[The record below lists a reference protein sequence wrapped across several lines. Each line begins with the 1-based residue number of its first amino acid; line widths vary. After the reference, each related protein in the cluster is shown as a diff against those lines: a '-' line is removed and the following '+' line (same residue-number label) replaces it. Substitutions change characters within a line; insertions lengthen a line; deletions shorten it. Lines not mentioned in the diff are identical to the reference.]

1 MENYSNELK
10 NQIKWIDALID
21 KTEKS
26 LKLNEI
32 NDSRLVKISKKKNGY
47 QYYLQDYEG
56 KRKYVK
62 QSDYYIIQRM
72 MQRDYDEK
80 VKKKLLTLRY
90 RIDRFLK
97 LYSIDEIEKVYTE
110 MSDARKVMV
119 EPVIMPDKD
128 FVRNWIEE
136 HKGEQNSFPE
146 KGRYT
151 TQNGEYVRSKSEKIL
166 ADLFMKNGVPYIY
179 EPAFQLFNGKIVYP
193 DFVALNIKR
202 RKTVYWEH
210 FGLIT
215 DEGYASNAIKKLAL
229 YEKSGLEI
237 GNNLLIS
244 SESEEMPLDIK
255 MIEKKIRKAL
265 LS

>member
-80 VKKKLLTLRY
+80 VKKKLQY
-90 RIDRFLK
+90 
-97 LYSIDEIEKVYTE
+97 
-110 MSDARKVMV
+110 
-119 EPVIMPDKD
+119 
-128 FVRNWIEE
+128 
-136 HKGEQNSFPE
+136 
-146 KGRYT
+146 
-151 TQNGEYVRSKSEKIL
+151 
-166 ADLFMKNGVPYIY
+166 
-179 EPAFQLFNGKIVYP
+179 
-193 DFVALNIKR
+193 
-202 RKTVYWEH
+202 
-210 FGLIT
+210 
-215 DEGYASNAIKKLAL
+215 
-229 YEKSGLEI
+229 
-237 GNNLLIS
+237 
-244 SESEEMPLDIK
+244 
-255 MIEKKIRKAL
+255 
-265 LS
+265 